1 MCQRVSVTLGQRS
14 SNGQKYAGL
23 LFARI
28 WPIHDTIHKQC
39 YNVAM
44 PPRHPVTAMNL
55 THIYIYFH
63 IYLLIVLCEYS
74 KFRTKS
80 NSYFS
85 VRFDSKRVQLFE
97 IFEYLPSPISHLKK
111 LKEASFLTE
120 WRRFFTL
127 ATMPSNQQNQCYICL
142 LYTSDAADE

>member
-1 MCQRVSVTLGQRS
+1 MSQRVSVTLGQRS

-23 LFARI
+23 LFAQI
-28 WPIHDTIHKQC
+28 WPIHDTIRKQR

-44 PPRHPVTAMNL
+44 PPSHPVTAMNL
-55 THIYIYFH
+55 TH

-85 VRFDSKRVQLFE
+85 VRFDSKRAQLFE
-97 IFEYLPSPISHLKK
+97 IFEYLPSPISY
-111 LKEASFLTE
+111 
-120 WRRFFTL
+120 FF
-127 ATMPSNQQNQCYICL
+127 NKN
-142 LYTSDAADE
+142 DADFSL